1 MLMMGDYTLQQ
12 DERMVED
19 RQPISV
25 DKDNFNDVMAAQ
37 NLSLQ
42 MSVPNKI
49 DPSQEGDS
57 DELAVQLAFKS
68 IRDFEPDRLAEQVPE
83 LKKLLAVREA
93 LVSLKGPLGNVPAFR
108 KKLQSV
114 VKDPEALKK
123 LYAELGID
131 QAGESQ
137 EGNEQ

>member
-1 MLMMGDYTLQQ
+1 
-12 DERMVED
+12 
-19 RQPISV
+19 
-25 DKDNFNDVMAAQ
+25 
-37 NLSLQ
+37 
-42 MSVPNKI
+42 VPNKI